1 MGIYVVLL
9 LFILLNYYCLFDI
22 RLCFG
27 IFYLFSMIFF
37 FFFGYFILNGY
48 KRIKILINELK
59 IFVLNSCDGNN
70 KILFLILIYFH
81 DL

>member
-1 MGIYVVLL
+1 MGIYVVFL
-9 LFILLNYYCLFDI
+9 LFILLNYFCLFDI
-22 RLCFG
+22 KLCFG

-37 FFFGYFILNGY
+37 FFGFFILNGY
-48 KRIKILINELK
+48 KGITILINELK